1 MRTLL
6 LTTGLAM
13 TLVQGTARP
22 GEIPRADVWV
32 KNATS
37 EPLPIDIREV
47 HTSAPMQV
55 VLMNG
60 EGSISAAAAAPI
72 RVRALPQT
80 WTYRSMTI
88 AATSDPASAL
98 QAAGADGWETTGLSW
113 TRGQDTVILLKRPR

>member
-72 RVRALPQT
+72 RVRVLPQT